1 MIKFTSI
8 GLTSILLAVN
18 VSATAGSKD
27 SYVTHEATSYVTHSS
42 HGTVNNGRGA
52 YAGIGLGHTHLDNV
66 DQDINVRAY
75 MGYDLNRYFA
85 VEAGLGKVTL
95 EDQIHDVGDLT
106 GIDVSVLAKLPITAR
121 ISAYSR
127 LGYWHWD
134 LDSSSQKGGGSVDG
148 NDMLYGVGLDY
159 QVSPRFKVR
168 LDATRREIEHDHLD
182 SLNASIAYKW

>member
-1 MIKFTSI
+1 MKFNSV
-8 GLTSILLAVN
+8 GLFSILLAAS

-27 SYVTHEATSYVTHSS
+27 SYETHGATSYVTHTSQ
-42 HGTVNNGRGA
+42 GTVDNGRGA
-52 YAGIGLGHTHLDNV
+52 YAGIGLGHTDLDNI

-95 EDQIHDVGDLT
+95 EDQVHDVGDLT

-121 ISAYSR
+121 LSAYSR

-134 LDSSSQKGGGSVDG
+134 LDTSGQKGGGSVDG
-148 NDMLYGVGLDY
+148 SDLLYGVGLDY

-168 LDATRREIEHDHLD
+168 LDATRREIEHDNLD
-182 SLNASIAYKW
+182 TLNAGIAYTW